1 MADTSVKLSGTYDSI
16 EAYNILTEM
25 QTLGTTIEE
34 YKDDAEA
41 AATTASGAVS
51 TAQGYANAASGY
63 ADNASTYAGN
73 ASDSADDAAGYAANA
88 STAATNAAS
97 SATDASN
104 SAAAAATS
112 ETNAAASAASAAAS
126 EAVVNGALPLS
137 GGTMTGAL
145 NTANNTWNNLG
156 DDAAIGDHNVAG
168 KMCVKTQISTATGI
182 AFFDSSN
189 TNVGQVEV
197 NNAFDFN
204 KAIKQN
210 GIDLTPQT
218 YSMKNTSS
226 DVNVASGSVENL
238 LSFSITKGTWV
249 VQVVANF
256 QSNSSG
262 YRRLGIA
269 SSSSSSYMD
278 RYSVQTI
285 PAVSGVPTQLS
296 FTTFVKTSGTNTY
309 YLNATQTSGSTL
321 AVSAGVLMF
330 RLSNTAS

>member
-1 MADTSVKLSGTYDSI
+1 MAI
-16 EAYNILTEM
+16 NITDFDK
-25 QTLGTTIEE
+25 IW
-34 YKDDAEA
+34 
-41 AATTASGAVS
+41 
-51 TAQGYANAASGY
+51 
-63 ADNASTYAGN
+63 ASTSPLTPYAF
-73 ASDSADDAAGYAANA
+73 SDANYRQGWNFVG
-88 STAATNAAS
+88 ATPPARQMWDS
-97 SATDASN
+97 YMKFSD
-104 SAAAAATS
+104 
-112 ETNAAASAASAAAS
+112 EKQQYI
-126 EAVVNGALPLS
+126 VNNFLPLA

-156 DDAAIGDHNVAG
+156 DNAAIGDHNVAG
-168 KMCVKTQISTATGI
+168 KICVKTQKTTATGI

-189 TNVGQVEV
+189 TDVGQVEV

-285 PAVSGVPTQLS
+285 PAASGVPTQLS